1 MRCVLA
7 REQGEGQDGQKT
19 FICHWPQVA
28 HIKFQIQIGR
38 TISSYQ
44 ILSVRT
50 MVAIFNDDE
59 VVSLVTTV
67 LQLLLTGDRRKLA
80 QKSSS
85 PTRKFKTQKSR
96 K

>member
-1 MRCVLA
+1 
-7 REQGEGQDGQKT
+7 
-19 FICHWPQVA
+19 
-28 HIKFQIQIGR
+28 
-38 TISSYQ
+38 
-44 ILSVRT
+44 